1 MFVSVVIPTY
11 NRLPILEKCLRALE
25 AQQLDPALDGFE
37 VVLVDDGSTDGTVG
51 WIQQQADHFPHVR
64 LVQQE
69 HGGPAEGRNRGVHHA
84 RGDVIVFIDSDL
96 VVTES
101 FLASHARALRR
112 SWQQRG
118 DRLCFTYGA
127 VVNTAN
133 FEQPSQERHKL
144 RDLSWAYFATGN
156 VAIDREVLEASGL
169 FDTGFRLYGWEDL
182 ELGERLRRMGVEL
195 VRCPQAVGYHWHPA
209 LRLDQIPD
217 LVRVERERAKM
228 GLVFYR
234 KHPTR
239 RVRYIIQF
247 TWLHVLLWE
256 LLTLGGLFNERSLRP
271 LLGWLIRRGQPG
283 LAMELLRLPL
293 NRISVRAMVRE
304 ARSQGLRPSF

>member
-1 MFVSVVIPTY
+1 MLISVVIPTY

-25 AQQLDPALDGFE
+25 SQTLHGALDGFE
-37 VVLVDDGSTDGTVG
+37 VVVVDDGSTDGTVD
-51 WIQQQADHFPHVR
+51 WLQQRGEQFPHVR
-64 LVQQE
+64 LIQQE
-69 HGGPAEGRNRGVHHA
+69 HGGPAEGRNRGVHQA
-84 RGDVIVFIDSDL
+84 NGDVIVFIDSDL
-96 VVTES
+96 VVTET
-101 FLASHARALRR
+101 FLASHAMALER
-112 SWQQRG
+112 SWRHRG
-118 DRLCFTYGA
+118 NRLSFTYGA

-133 FEQPSQERHKL
+133 FENPTEERHKL

-156 VAIDREVLEASGL
+156 VAIDRGVLEASGL

-195 VRCPQAVGYHWHPA
+195 VRCPEAVGYHWHPA
-209 LRLDQIPD
+209 LRLEQIPD

-247 TWLHVLLWE
+247 TWLHVL
-256 LLTLGGLFNERSLRP
+256 
-271 LLGWLIRRGQPG
+271 
-283 LAMELLRLPL
+283 
-293 NRISVRAMVRE
+293 
-304 ARSQGLRPSF
+304 